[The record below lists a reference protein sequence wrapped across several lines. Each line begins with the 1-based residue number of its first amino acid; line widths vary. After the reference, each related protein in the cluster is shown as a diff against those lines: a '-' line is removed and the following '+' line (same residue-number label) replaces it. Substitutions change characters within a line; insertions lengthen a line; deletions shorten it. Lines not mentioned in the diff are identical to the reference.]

1 MYISDASNWND
12 LQPVSSAPD
21 GGGRG
26 ATSDGR
32 GLPRQKHDRFMK
44 HAMERFRERLA
55 AQQATLSALSPLS
68 VLDRGYSLTT
78 KVPEGWIIR
87 EAALLAE
94 GDEIDIRLRRGR
106 VRARVEAVRK
116 EESLWPGND
125 LKRQ

>member
-1 MYISDASNWND
+1 
-12 LQPVSSAPD
+12 
-21 GGGRG
+21 
-26 ATSDGR
+26 
-32 GLPRQKHDRFMK
+32 
-44 HAMERFRERLA
+44 MERFRERLA